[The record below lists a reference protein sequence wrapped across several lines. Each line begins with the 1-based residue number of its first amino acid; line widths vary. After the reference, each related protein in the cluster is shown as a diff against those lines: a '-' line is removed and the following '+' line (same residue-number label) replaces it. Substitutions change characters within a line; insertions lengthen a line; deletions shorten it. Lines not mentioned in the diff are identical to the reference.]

1 MDKASLMKGK
11 GMSVKIKDTVHFK
24 WYKNLITIIVL
35 LLLFQFSRVITNAD
49 FKQVFTN
56 SDQIVVFLSR
66 LMHPDF
72 AYFPKLISP
81 LIKTLQMSLL
91 GTFIGVLVAV
101 PVSFLATPV
110 VTGNKYISVVFRFI
124 LGIIRTIPTLL
135 LAALLV
141 AIFGIGEATGVMTIA
156 IFTFG
161 MVSQLMFQAIETIDF
176 EPIEAQLAVG
186 ATRTQMAV
194 WAIAPQVFSQFAS
207 YSFYAFEVNVRASTV
222 LGYVG
227 AGGIGVILN
236 SSLALMKYERV
247 SIIIL
252 TILVTVAIFDKI
264 SEKVRRTLA

>member
-1 MDKASLMKGK
+1 M
-11 GMSVKIKDTVHFK
+11 KIKDTVHFK
-24 WYKNLITIIVL
+24 WYKNVITIVVL
-35 LLLFQFSRVITNAD
+35 LILFQFSVSITDAD
-49 FKQVFTN
+49 FQKVFTN
-56 SDQIVVFLSR
+56 SNQMIVFLSR
-66 LMHPDF
+66 LLHPDF
-72 AYFPKLISP
+72 GYFPKLVSP

-91 GTFIGVLVAV
+91 GTFLGVLVAV

-110 VTGNKYISVVFRFI
+110 VTGNKIISGICRFI
-124 LGIIRTIPTLL
+124 LSLVRTIPTLL

-141 AIFGIGEATGVMTIA
+141 AIFGIGEATGVLTIA

-176 EPIEAQLAVG
+176 APIEAQLAVG

-194 WAIAPQVFSQFAS
+194 WAIAPQVFSQFIS
-207 YSFYAFEVNVRASTV
+207 YTFYAFEVNVRASTV

-236 SSLALMKYERV
+236 SSLALMSYERV

-252 TILVTVAIFDKI
+252 TILITVAIVDKL
-264 SEKVRRTLA
+264 SERVRGALS